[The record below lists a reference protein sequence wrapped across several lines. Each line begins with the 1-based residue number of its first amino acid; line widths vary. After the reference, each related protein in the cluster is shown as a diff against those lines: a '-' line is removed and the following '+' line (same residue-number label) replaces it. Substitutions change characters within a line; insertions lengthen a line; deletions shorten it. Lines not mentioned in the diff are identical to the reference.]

1 MIKKEEA
8 RKSLEA
14 TRDELLKESKQ
25 EMIRYERIRSR
36 LNKEKVRWFVNIQ
49 KKWDL
54 VSDALL
60 EECFLPRL
68 LLSPSDAD
76 YSFKFIKFLHSSGTP
91 SFRTL
96 SLYARIFRANRLR
109 STIFAC
115 TIREAEN
122 LGRFLKL
129 ILADLSKWHANK
141 TIYEKEAL
149 GPNRDL
155 PGFAKAMG
163 EDGKPLTLLEH
174 EDFRRLVFKF
184 HQSLNTAL
192 KSCLTGSEWMHIR
205 NAITVLKTVVEHFPA
220 VDFMGR
226 SYLKT
231 LLDIAERE
239 KKTREDLTLVANAL
253 MPDLK
258 RREPKWVMMQAFATN
273 LVYIY

>member
-1 MIKKEEA
+1 
-8 RKSLEA
+8 
-14 TRDELLKESKQ
+14 
-25 EMIRYERIRSR
+25 
-36 LNKEKVRWFVNIQ
+36 
-49 KKWDL
+49 
-54 VSDALL
+54 
-60 EECFLPRL
+60 
-68 LLSPSDAD
+68 
-76 YSFKFIKFLHSSGTP
+76 
-91 SFRTL
+91 
-96 SLYARIFRANRLR
+96 
-109 STIFAC
+109 
-115 TIREAEN
+115 
-122 LGRFLKL
+122 
-129 ILADLSKWHANK
+129 
-141 TIYEKEAL
+141 
-149 GPNRDL
+149 
-155 PGFAKAMG
+155 MG